1 MLTQRTLHGYKV
13 TVTQLVIEIY
23 STANG
28 VFRLFA
34 TPAFIFLEEHLIEQY
49 LHEHSLILVTQTK
62 VNNWSVCFSI
72 ANVYFSVYLFST
84 DVLKCSKNM
93 CIGYF
98 CTINFFYHTAECIFK
113 LINL

>member
-1 MLTQRTLHGYKV
+1 MLTQRTLHGYKL

-49 LHEHSLILVTQTK
+49 LH
-62 VNNWSVCFSI
+62 
-72 ANVYFSVYLFST
+72 
-84 DVLKCSKNM
+84 
-93 CIGYF
+93 
-98 CTINFFYHTAECIFK
+98 
-113 LINL
+113 

>member
-1 MLTQRTLHGYKV
+1 
-13 TVTQLVIEIY
+13 
-23 STANG
+23 
-28 VFRLFA
+28 
-34 TPAFIFLEEHLIEQY
+34 
-49 LHEHSLILVTQTK
+49 LILVSQTK

-98 CTINFFYHTAECIFK
+98 CTINFFYHTAKCIFK